1 MGKRKISKKMWP
13 YLFAL
18 PFIVIYL
25 VFNLFPII
33 YSFFMSLHEWNG
45 VGDVTFAGFGNY
57 IKLFTRDK
65 LFWKSVTNTTLI
77 MFFATPI
84 SIFGGLVLAYML
96 FNLRKGKRLFQT
108 INFFPY
114 ITTPV
119 AIGFIFSYLFDYS
132 GGYINQLLVG
142 TGILAEKFYWLNN
155 PWSSRMVVILMIVW
169 RNLGYF
175 MTIYLAGMTAISP
188 DVYEAAQIDGA
199 GKIQTFFRITIP
211 LLKNTSI
218 FLILTSVIGGL
229 QLFDEPYQLFSGW
242 TAGIANVG
250 GPEYSV
256 LSVIWKFYDDSFKS
270 NSKLG
275 YGAAVSFAL
284 FLLIFIVSMLQLKF
298 IDRKETKS

>member
-45 VGDVTFAGFGNY
+45 IGDVTFAGFGNY

>member
-1 MGKRKISKKMWP
+1 MWP

-45 VGDVTFAGFGNY
+45 IGDVTFAGFGNY